1 MFLFPNLQ
9 EDDPTLAFPIGKQPQ
24 IFRKG
29 QTLSLR
35 RQNASLRRDNLKD
48 KGRYSELSIFKKILN
63 LNKEEWWII
72 LPGVLAAM
80 ISGSAFPLFAIMFGG
95 VFDVFL
101 QPSEEVFDLIH
112 PWASGFIALGVGIG
126 AAMFVKVSY
135 LRESALSIGCPAS
148 IAGVVVLPGI

>member
-1 MFLFPNLQ
+1 M
-9 EDDPTLAFPIGKQPQ
+9 AFPIGKQPQ

-35 RQNASLRRDNLKD
+35 RQNASLRRDKLKD

-63 LNKEEWWII
+63 LNKEEWLII

-80 ISGSAFPLFAIMFGG
+80 TSGSAFPLFAVMFGG

-112 PWASGFIALGVGIG
+112 PWAGGFIALGVGIG
-126 AAMFVKVSY
+126 AAMFVKVST
-135 LRESALSIGCPAS
+135 
-148 IAGVVVLPGI
+148 